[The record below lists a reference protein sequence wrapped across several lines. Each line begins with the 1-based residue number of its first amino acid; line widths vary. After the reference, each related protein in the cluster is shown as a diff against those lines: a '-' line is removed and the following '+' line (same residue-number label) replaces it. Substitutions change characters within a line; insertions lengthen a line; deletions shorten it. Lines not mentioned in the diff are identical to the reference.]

1 MRKPFVNIFCA
12 CILLAYFVQ
21 DGMLP
26 SANEFECTI
35 PKRLITIVSSLHSRK
50 LYAPALCVAVCV

>member
-35 PKRLITIVSSLHSRK
+35 PKRLSTINITSRK
-50 LYAPALCVAVCV
+50 LYARALSVAVCV